1 MDNSLEERLQKLETH
16 LAHVERQYDE
26 LNQVVI
32 EQSRIITRLQKELS
46 KTSTA
51 VETMELDR
59 IRANNTKP
67 PHYQ

>member
-1 MDNSLEERLQKLETH
+1 MDNSLEERLQKLEAN

-32 EQSRIITRLQKELS
+32 EQSRIITRLQKELT
-46 KTSTA
+46 KTSHV

>member
-32 EQSRIITRLQKELS
+32 DQSRIITRLQKELS